1 MRKDWAHHA
10 EWPTAIDDEV
20 LNRGRLDRLIDGIQ
34 HARLIGRWHL
44 TCNHAEVLAVCWV
57 QTTIDVLK
65 NDFEAGG
72 VHAPFGGRH
81 AGGCKLLFVGRLL
94 LYGESYLETCN
105 DLGSD

>member
-1 MRKDWAHHA
+1 
-10 EWPTAIDDEV
+10 
-20 LNRGRLDRLIDGIQ
+20 
-34 HARLIGRWHL
+34 
-44 TCNHAEVLAVCWV
+44 
-57 QTTIDVLK
+57 LK